1 MICINF
7 KCINEDVRY
16 VDGKAQKY
24 CKKKDSKCNWC
35 NAFRCG
41 ICTKKNS
48 CSFAKINNLQ
58 KE

>member
-24 CKKKDSKCNWC
+24 CKKRDSKCNWC
-35 NAFRCG
+35 NAFRCDL
-41 ICTKKNS
+41 CVKRNS
-48 CSFAKINNLQ
+48 CSFAKD
-58 KE
+58 K